1 MNMLRPCCNAHI
13 NKCSAYVVYPSDAL
27 VKKRMSR
34 TYTQIYTHVYAMAKV
49 LLISEYSKRWIFLWI
64 NLCCV
69 WAHESHFILQMQH
82 RFDAAVAAVAAAN
95 AIWFILW
102 FLFWMYA
109 QRCTEYVL
117 ILCKMLAVL
126 VQCGMLHKHTFHVEM
141 STCGICISYTMHGQ
155 DNVTHFK

>member
-1 MNMLRPCCNAHI
+1 
-13 NKCSAYVVYPSDAL
+13 
-27 VKKRMSR
+27 MS
-34 TYTQIYTHVYAMAKV
+34 HVHTDIHMCMRWQRSYSFLNIRNDGFFFESICAV
-49 LLISEYSKRWIFLWI
+49 L
-64 NLCCV
+64 

-117 ILCKMLAVL
+117 ILCKMLDVL
-126 VQCGMLHKHTFHVEM
+126 VQCGMLHKNTFHVEM